1 MKTQVKNLGII
12 FDTNLRWCR
21 HLTRMLPG
29 WGVLGMCH
37 QEEAQGRPRTRSQL
51 APVARQMEVWASL
64 LRLPPCDQPQISKR
78 RRINN
83 LKCYHFKNNCCQ
95 EQLLWAQNNLDTK
108 ILFKTFWSGKGWACL
123 WYKTKLLVW
132 HQGHKNSA
140 STGIRIIPRKSLLDC
155 ILFRFTAMI
164 QC

>member
-1 MKTQVKNLGII
+1 MKTRVKNLGII

-21 HLTRMLPG
+21 HLTRMPPG
-29 WGVLGMCH
+29 WGVLGM
-37 QEEAQGRPRTRSQL
+37 
-51 APVARQMEVWASL
+51 ARQMEVWASL
-64 LRLPPCDQPQISKR
+64 LRLPPRDQPQISKR